1 MTTSDRERKTR
12 GRGNKTVK
20 SIRETDDSLKRA
32 RVNDAWG
39 FHGHE
44 RESLG
49 AVEKRG
55 RGQTRHV

>member
-1 MTTSDRERKTR
+1 MTTSDRERNTS
-12 GRGNKTVK
+12 GGGNEKVK

-39 FHGHE
+39 FHGYE
-44 RESLG
+44 RESLV

-55 RGQTRHV
+55 RGQTRDV